1 MNTTMMHTMP
11 ADDLE
16 SASYARIGDALIAHA
31 KLKPEDVER
40 ILALQNSDNLL
51 FGEAAKRLGLVK
63 ESDIKKVLSEQ
74 YAYAYSHDPSKINQ
88 ALIAAHTPF
97 CSEVERLRSLR
108 GQLMMRWFDL
118 GHKTLAITS
127 THPDDMS
134 HVVTANLAV
143 VFSQLNK
150 KTLLVDANLRAPMH
164 QQLFDVES
172 RVGLANI
179 LANRQ
184 GSYQLSRHPALP
196 NLSILAAGTQVPN
209 PQELLSNG
217 SFSELMDDL
226 SNIYDVILIECVPL
240 SLGADYLPVV
250 AKAKGAIVV
259 TRQDVTTAH
268 NLHLLQAQLTMTGAQ
283 LIGSVIQEL

>member
-1 MNTTMMHTMP
+1 MNTTMTHAIP
-11 ADDLE
+11 EE
-16 SASYARIGDALIAHA
+16 SFANLDASRIGEALIAHA
-31 KLKPEDVER
+31 KIQAQDVER
-40 ILALQNSDNLL
+40 ILALQSSENIL
-51 FGEAAKRLGLVK
+51 FGEAAKRLGLIK

-74 YAYAYSHDPSKINQ
+74 YAYAYSHDPSQINK

-97 CSEVERLRSLR
+97 SEEVERLRSLR

-127 THPDDMS
+127 TQVGDAAHL
-134 HVVTANLAV
+134 VTANLAI

-164 QQLFDVES
+164 HQLFDVES
-172 RVGLANI
+172 RVGLSNI

-196 NLSILAAGTQVPN
+196 NLSILSAGTQVPN

-217 SFSELMDDL
+217 SFSDLMDEL
-226 SNIYDVILIECVPL
+226 SGLYDVILIECGPL

-250 AKAKGAIVV
+250 AKAKAAIVV
-259 TRQDVTTAH
+259 TRQDVTTARD
-268 NLHLLQAQLTMTGAQ
+268 LHLLQEQLNMTGAQ
-283 LIGSVIQEL
+283 IIGSVIQEL

>member
-1 MNTTMMHTMP
+1 MNTTMMQTIH
-11 ADDLE
+11 ANDLDN
-16 SASYARIGDALIAHA
+16 ASYSRIGEALIAHA
-31 KLKPEDVER
+31 KLKEEDVER
-40 ILALQNSDNLL
+40 ILALQASDNLL

-74 YAYAYSHDPSKINQ
+74 YAYAYSHDPSQINQ

-108 GQLMMRWFDL
+108 GQLLMRWFDL

-127 THPDDMS
+127 THPDDMA
-134 HVVTANLAV
+134 HVVTANLAI

-150 KTLLVDANLRAPMH
+150 KTLLIDANLRAPMH
-164 QQLFDVES
+164 QTLFDVES

-217 SFSELMDDL
+217 SFSELIDDL
-226 SNIYDVILIECVPL
+226 SNIYDVILIECVPQ

-250 AKAKGAIVV
+250 TKAKAAMVV

-268 NLHLLQAQLTMTGAQ
+268 NLHLLQAQLNMTGAQ